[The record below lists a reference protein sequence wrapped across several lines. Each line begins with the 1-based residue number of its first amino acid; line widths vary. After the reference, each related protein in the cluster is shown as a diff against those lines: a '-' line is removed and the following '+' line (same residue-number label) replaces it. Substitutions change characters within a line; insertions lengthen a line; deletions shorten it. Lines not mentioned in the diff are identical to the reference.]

1 MTNFWQRL
9 LPVAF
14 AALLMG
20 ATDKAPNLLDAA
32 KEGSK
37 ETIRA
42 LIASKADVNVAE
54 PDGTTALLWV
64 AYHDDLESAD
74 ALLKAGAKPNTA
86 NDLGATPLWAASQNG
101 GSAMVRRL
109 LEAGADPNAALLAGE
124 TPLMVAARGGYP
136 EVVEQ
141 LIAKGAKLDA
151 PGTREQTALMW
162 AASQKHP
169 EAVKVLLDHGAN
181 LSMKSSVYYEVMAV
195 PPHGFLPYNRPIP
208 HGGETALMFA
218 ARSGDLESVKLLV
231 AKGANVNDTDAWGIS
246 AMALAEHSGFADV
259 VGFLLEKKANPNFM
273 LAGFSPLHE
282 AVMRRDLRVVKAL
295 LDHGAYPEDQLRT
308 WTPTRRSSD
317 DWNFD
322 VSLVGAT
329 PLWLAASLGEPKI
342 MRMLLD
348 KGADPKFVHH
358 AAYVA
363 EAGFGQA
370 ERDDIYSTLMAA
382 TGMLRTNAW
391 VDAPREGREA
401 PTLEAVKMLVEAGVD
416 LNVKGT
422 DGKTALDGART
433 QRYQS
438 VIAYLIE
445 KGAQGAAPAQ
455 GGGGRGGPR
464 PAPAK

>member
-1 MTNFWQRL
+1 MTNFLQRL
-9 LPVAF
+9 VPVTF
-14 AALLMG
+14 AVILMG
-20 ATDKAPNLLDAA
+20 AGSSPDLLEAA
-32 KEGSK
+32 KAGSK
-37 ETIRA
+37 ETIRS
-42 LIASKADVNVAE
+42 LIAGKADVNAKE
-54 PDGTTALLWV
+54 ADGTSALLWT

-74 ALLKAGAKPNTA
+74 ALLKAGADPKAA

-109 LEAGADPNAALLAGE
+109 LDAGADPNTALLSGE
-124 TPLMVAARGGYP
+124 TPLMVAARGGYAD
-136 EVVEQ
+136 VTEQ
-141 LIAKGAKLDA
+141 LIAKGAKVDA
-151 PGTREQTALMW
+151 IGTRAQTALMW

-169 EAVKVLLDHGAN
+169 NVVKVLLDHGAN
-181 LSMKSSVYYEVMAV
+181 LLMKSSVYYEVMAI

-231 AKGANVNDTDAWGIS
+231 AKGANVNDMDGWGVS
-246 AMALAEHSGFADV
+246 AMTLAEHSGFGDV
-259 VGFLLEKKANPNFM
+259 VEFLLEKKANPNFM

-282 AVMRRDLRVVKAL
+282 AIMRRDERVVKAL
-295 LDHGAYPEDQLRT
+295 LDHGANPSDQLRT

-322 VSLVGAT
+322 VSIVGAT
-329 PLWLAASLGEPKI
+329 PLWLAASLGEPKL

-358 AAYVA
+358 AAYIA

-370 ERDDIYSTLMAA
+370 EADQIFSTLMAA
-382 TGMLRTNAW
+382 TGMLKVNAW

-401 PTLEAVKMLVEAGVD
+401 ATLEAVKILVEAGVD
-416 LNVKGT
+416 LNIKGT
-422 DGKTALDGART
+422 DGKTALDGARA

-438 VIAYLIE
+438 VIAYLVE
-445 KGAQGAAPAQ
+445 KGAQGAPVQ
-455 GGGGRGGPR
+455 TGGGRGGAR
-464 PAPAK
+464 PAAPAK